1 MLDLP
6 PSEADGLKNIVHLQ
20 WIDSRI
26 QLFYLGDDGV
36 KLLFV
41 RRMREASIKYS
52 SIALVDGPADGATV
66 VESVE
71 YSTVSK
77 VGGETTLLK
86 HLAREGGEDKME
98 SFVEKHCLGDEAIRR

>member
-1 MLDLP
+1 M
-6 PSEADGLKNIVHLQ
+6 
-20 WIDSRI
+20 
-26 QLFYLGDDGV
+26 
-36 KLLFV
+36 
-41 RRMREASIKYS
+41 
-52 SIALVDGPADGATV
+52 VDGQADGATV

-98 SFVEKHCLGDEAIRR
+98 SFVEEHN